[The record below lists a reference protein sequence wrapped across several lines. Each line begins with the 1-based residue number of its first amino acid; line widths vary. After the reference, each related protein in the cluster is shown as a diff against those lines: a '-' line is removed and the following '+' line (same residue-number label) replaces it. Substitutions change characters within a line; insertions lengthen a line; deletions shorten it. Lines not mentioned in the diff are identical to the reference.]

1 MAQNHLISVNQ
12 PAGERRHV
20 AALQN
25 KLAHKAAHDVEDS
38 IVGLRDFRG
47 AFYSSSQVE
56 RRSNLV
62 DPVGMDRLCQ
72 QTIGLLVKARR
83 SGGHGEGIGDRKK
96 DPVRHA
102 GRCACGFIG
111 VAYW

>member
-1 MAQNHLISVNQ
+1 MSQ
-12 PAGERRHV
+12 PCKT
-20 AALQN
+20 
-25 KLAHKAAHDVEDS
+25 KLAHKAARYVEDS

-96 DPVRHA
+96 TLSGMQA
-102 GRCACGFIG
+102 GVLTALLEWLIG
-111 VAYW
+111 RV